1 MHGPRRLVTLQ
12 RQHNQLRQPE
22 HGRAWI
28 RSTSWK
34 KCNTPS
40 QHCSTLRPSCARQ
53 CAQHWCRQRP
63 TRSASGARGS
73 AIAAS
78 RAWKLFLLTPRMLL
92 ARTPQQGSQGR
103 AELLSR
109 AAKFQRGEWPQLLR
123 SARQAAQQP
132 TSRNEPQQDGAGER
146 KRRRVCAKVRQA
158 EVSRAR
164 QVLTAAEIAPGTQ
177 ATLRALTDPARRPPE
192 LRREIPE
199 EVLQH
204 QPQQPTRLATG
215 AVASALRETHRGGAA
230 GLSGMRTEHLKL
242 LLQDVEA
249 MELLAEAASQLASA
263 EVSPDIARGISAAR
277 LTALSK
283 PDGGVRGIATGDG
296 LRRLVSRT
304 LAKGWAAIFDQATRP
319 YQYSTPCRRAL
330 VLGRPRQGHSGH
342 APRSSPQT
350 PGRIQKLDPLYK
362 PIITPI

>member
-1 MHGPRRLVTLQ
+1 HMTEDAHRAWNSWPDVGPRFEAIAAALQ
-12 RQHNQLRQPE
+12 MMPPPQ
-22 HGRAWI
+22 
-28 RSTSWK
+28 
-34 KCNTPS
+34 PS
-40 QHCSTLRPSCARQ
+40 QLARTLHQLLECAACDGGPGPHQADLAFASGLEALPAAPLSLPDAVLLCMAPDGWLPYSDSTISFGSRSMAELGFDRPLGRNATP
-53 CAQHWCRQRP
+53 RP
-63 TRSASGARGS
+63 NIAARSALHARGS
-73 AIAAS
+73 ARSTGAG
-78 RAWKLFLLTPRMLL
+78 KDPR
-92 ARTPQQGSQGR
+92 SQGR

-304 LAKGWAAIFDQATRP
+304 LAKGWAAIFDQAT
-319 YQYSTPCRRAL
+319 
-330 VLGRPRQGHSGH
+330 
-342 APRSSPQT
+342 
-350 PGRIQKLDPLYK
+350 
-362 PIITPI
+362 